1 MATSSQHPTE
11 LLAAHALDA
20 LEDAERADLE
30 THLADCAECRAEV
43 ARLTAA
49 VDALAETVAP
59 VNPPAEVRR
68 RLMARVAADRARVAA
83 TVSVPVTDPITG
95 APRARS
101 GRAAGPWVAGAVSA
115 GAIALAA
122 FSSWQ
127 AVSARRELVS
137 VQAEVARLRAQLD
150 DQSNALAEINPELQP
165 GVAAP
170 RVGALQGSGQAP
182 AVTGRLV
189 YQPTGHAAIALLE
202 RLPALQPGRVY
213 QLWLLRGNTP
223 TSAGTFTVDATGS
236 ATVVLRAPERL
247 ETYTGIG
254 LTAEPAPGRPTP
266 TGPILAAGS
275 LAAA

>member
-1 MATSSQHPTE
+1 MATSSQHPTD
-11 LLAAHALDA
+11 LLAAYALDA

-30 THLADCAECRAEV
+30 THLAGCAECRVEV

-59 VNPPAEVRR
+59 VTPPAEVRR
-68 RLMARVAADRARVAA
+68 RLMARVAADRARVAP
-83 TVSVPVTDPITG
+83 TVAVTDPSTG

-101 GRAAGPWVAGAVSA
+101 GRAAGPWLAGAVSA
-115 GAIALAA
+115 GAIALAVVGL
-122 FSSWQ
+122 WQ

-150 DQSNALAEINPELQP
+150 DQSNALAEINPEPQP

-170 RVGALQGSGQAP
+170 RVEALQGSGQAP

-189 YQPTGHAAIALLE
+189 YQPTGRAAIALLE

-223 TSAGTFTVDATGS
+223 TSAGTFTVDATGR

-247 ETYTGIG
+247 GTYTGIG